1 MTWNLRFAP
10 HGHSCLSEFKSY
22 RLLRTSS
29 PHLAFTALQPCP
41 PLSGALS
48 VRAPHSPSCS
58 KVSPRFADKPQD
70 SHSHISVA
78 ALCSGEPGSLPSASF
93 SMTLLHH
100 FHGSDGEES
109 ACSSGDAGEMGL
121 IPAFGKIPW
130 RRAQQPT
137 PVFLPREFHRQR
149 TLVGYSSRGSKESDT
164 TERLSLTSLPNNAFE
179 SCLSMMTLIL
189 FLLIP

>member
-1 MTWNLRFAP
+1 
-10 HGHSCLSEFKSY
+10 
-22 RLLRTSS
+22 
-29 PHLAFTALQPCP
+29 
-41 PLSGALS
+41 
-48 VRAPHSPSCS
+48 
-58 KVSPRFADKPQD
+58 
-70 SHSHISVA
+70 
-78 ALCSGEPGSLPSASF
+78 
-93 SMTLLHH
+93 MTLLHH

-121 IPAFGKIPW
+121 IPAFGEIPW
-130 RRAQQPT
+130 RRARQPT

-189 FLLIP
+189 FLLIPWVNFLSQMEWKSSYGTTLVLLLCSKACLCVAAPHADLWKLVVRFRMVPRGSFHNGSLKSATVGDYTTDVDKSASTPSSF

>member
-10 HGHSCLSEFKSY
+10 HGHSCLSGIKSY
-22 RLLRTSS
+22 RLLCTSG
-29 PHLAFTALQPCP
+29 PHLSFTALQPCP
-41 PLSGALS
+41 PFSGALS

-58 KVSPRFADKPQD
+58 KASPSFADKPQD

-130 RRAQQPT
+130 RRVWQPT
-137 PVFLPREFHRQR
+137 PVFLPREFHRGHLWVTVQGVAKSQ
-149 TLVGYSSRGSKESDT
+149 TL
-164 TERLSLTSLPNNAFE
+164 LSHFHSLHLLTMPLNLVFP
-179 SCLSMMTLIL
+179 
-189 FLLIP
+189 